1 MLALVAVAPRVCRP
15 LPLHPIL
22 PGVRAPKLGRGLSQ
36 VPLRWVLQPQ
46 TFLAVGRG
54 PGSGGWLG
62 VGGGAAAAIREQLER
77 DLLLPASSL
86 SVERW
91 CVYRFGRYGC
101 PA

>member
-62 VGGGAAAAIREQLER
+62 VGVGQQL
-77 DLLLPASSL
+77 PSGNSWSVTFSSPPPP
-86 SVERW
+86 
-91 CVYRFGRYGC
+91 CQ
-101 PA
+101 